1 MTEPDAGSDALALTT
16 RAHRRGDRYVLGG
29 AKSFCTNAPVAGAFL
44 VFATLDPALGA
55 QGVTAFLVDGG
66 TPGLTVGA
74 PVDTLGLRT
83 SSIAEV
89 RLDDCE
95 VSEDQRLGRE
105 GGGAVIFHRTMD
117 WERTFILAGQVGTMA
132 RRLEACIQ
140 YIRERRQFGQPIGK
154 FQLIAEK
161 IVRMRVRLDA
171 ARLLLYRAAWS
182 KAQGKSATLEASIAK
197 LFIGEAAVD
206 SALDALQ
213 TYGGYGYTT
222 EFEVERELRDAIGGR
237 LYSGTSELQTM
248 LIARLLGL

>member
-1 MTEPDAGSDALALTT
+1 
-16 RAHRRGDRYVLGG
+16 
-29 AKSFCTNAPVAGAFL
+29 
-44 VFATLDPALGA
+44 
-55 QGVTAFLVDGG
+55 
-66 TPGLTVGA
+66 
-74 PVDTLGLRT
+74 VDTLGLRT
-83 SSIAEV
+83 ASIAEV

-95 VSEDQRLGRE
+95 VPEDQRLGRE

-140 YIRERRQFGQPIGK
+140 YVRERRQFGQPIGK

-161 IVRMRVRLDA
+161 IVRMQVRLDA

-222 EFEVERELRDAIGGR
+222 EFQVERELRDAIGGR
-237 LYSGTSELQTM
+237 LYSGTSELQIM